1 MPKKFLTLCLCTAL
15 MVLPGTALADDIT
28 DMIKR
33 GLKLYEEGNLSQSME
48 ELNFALAQMRQK
60 KADSLTEIFPDAP
73 SGWKAEK
80 AVSESAGAG
89 LLGGGISASR
99 SYKKDGGKGKA
110 KVEIMTDSPL
120 IQSMAMMLSNPMF
133 LQGGKNGKLIRLKG
147 QKAIL
152 KDNGKGRAD
161 IQMLIDNKILVKAE
175 ARRTDDAADVVKELA
190 KNLDLDKLKELTK

>member
-1 MPKKFLTLCLCTAL
+1 MPKKLLIFCLCAAL
-15 MVLPGTALADDIT
+15 MVLPGAALADDIT

-33 GLKLYEEGNLSQSME
+33 GLKLYEEGNLSQAME

-99 SYKKDGGKGKA
+99 KYKQDGGKGKA
-110 KVEIMTDSPL
+110 KVEI
-120 IQSMAMMLSNPMF
+120 
-133 LQGGKNGKLIRLKG
+133 
-147 QKAIL
+147 
-152 KDNGKGRAD
+152 
-161 IQMLIDNKILVKAE
+161 
-175 ARRTDDAADVVKELA
+175 
-190 KNLDLDKLKELTK
+190 